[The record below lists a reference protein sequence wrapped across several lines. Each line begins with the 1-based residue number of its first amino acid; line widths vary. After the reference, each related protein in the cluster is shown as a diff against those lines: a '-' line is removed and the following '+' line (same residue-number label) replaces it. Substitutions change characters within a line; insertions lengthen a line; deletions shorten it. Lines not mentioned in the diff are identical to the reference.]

1 MVEIKC
7 CFYLIT
13 WSVVISAVVISADV
27 ISAHDVIS
35 ALTAHARPT

>member
-1 MVEIKC
+1 ML
-7 CFYLIT
+7 FFLIT